1 MYLTIYGLYK
11 VKKRQ
16 SLVKPVTIFK
26 KFISCQYYS
35 NLRTI
40 ENKGKERENQVKN
53 IFHENS
59 HEVTQWSQLGK
70 VFR

>member
-1 MYLTIYGLYK
+1 M
-11 VKKRQ
+11 
-16 SLVKPVTIFK
+16 KPVTIFK

-59 HEVTQWSQLGK
+59 HEATQWSQFGK

>member
-1 MYLTIYGLYK
+1 M
-11 VKKRQ
+11 
-16 SLVKPVTIFK
+16 KPVTILK

-59 HEVTQWSQLGK
+59 HEATQWSQFGK